1 MEKKKLKL
9 TISGSSKK
17 TISNIEL
24 AKSQAKNSVVIEKKN
39 KRFGPKSSFS
49 YKIIQNCAK
58 ESLAKNKNLKDVV
71 LKNQLIMNKI
81 SRNKIN
87 SIFNYYSHFKNI
99 NLIFKRVFK

>member
-39 KRFGPKSSFS
+39 KRFGSKSSFS
-49 YKIIQNCAK
+49 KRNIQKPTFSKPKTNFIHNFTTTQF
-58 ESLAKNKNLKDVV
+58 LLKS
-71 LKNQLIMNKI
+71 KI
-81 SRNKIN
+81 SSK
-87 SIFNYYSHFKNI
+87 
-99 NLIFKRVFK
+99 